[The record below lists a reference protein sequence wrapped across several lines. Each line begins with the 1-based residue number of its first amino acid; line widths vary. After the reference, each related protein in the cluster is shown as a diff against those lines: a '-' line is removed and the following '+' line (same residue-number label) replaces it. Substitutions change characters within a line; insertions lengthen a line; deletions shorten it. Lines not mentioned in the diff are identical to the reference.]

1 MKTTIRKNSMIVKI
15 LLAVIAGILLAVTSV
30 SGIIVNLSEDI
41 FVDTYGRSQEKVFL
55 QIEEDLKTYHEN
67 LSKIIEAVD
76 TSWAFRLYFSEQEV
90 DSKLAFQ
97 TAYRMDDDLERAI
110 PTNISDI
117 SVMIIGINGRSYL
130 NREETIIYT
139 PEEILKT
146 DITKKALEKKEGIT
160 YQYANTGFTSTTRN
174 SPVIMGTKVLLRGGE
189 PYAIVY
195 ITMKES
201 AMSKFYRYFTSDYS
215 QFYMS
220 DDQGKVISTDQKYQL
235 GEEIKDILDYQE
247 KEGNELRITAVQGL
261 NHVTVIK
268 KYLTYYNC
276 TIYGVIDNE
285 KALGRLYD
293 VPQIWILCV
302 LIAVGVIAI
311 TFVFVRQMTKPLS
324 ALVRK
329 MANARTERYDEYI
342 KVTGSY
348 EVQELTRTYNSM
360 LDDLHR
366 YIDELMDIQKEKRK
380 AEISALQMQINPH
393 YIYNTLASIKWMIYE
408 GEVEKSTQAIDA
420 FIALLRNTVG
430 NMDEFVTVKKEIEN
444 LKNYVLINNNRY
456 GDKVQVEYFVNFGCE
471 EYLIPKMILQPFV
484 ENAFF
489 HAFPYER
496 RGRIT
501 VLVRILGEN
510 LQIQIM
516 DDGVGM
522 NQKRLLELSQGN
534 AKSEHFTGI
543 GVNNVDDRLK
553 LIYGGDYGIDLQSE
567 EGKGTTITIWIPIKT
582 EEKNN

>member
-1 MKTTIRKNSMIVKI
+1 MIVKI
-15 LLAVIAGILLAVTSV
+15 LLAVIVGILLAVTSV

-76 TSWAFRLYFSEQEV
+76 SSWAFRLYFSDQEM
-90 DSKLAFQ
+90 DSRTAFQ
-97 TAYRMDDDLERAI
+97 TAYEMDDDLERAI

-117 SVMIIGINGRSYL
+117 SVMVIGMDGKSYL

-139 PEEILKT
+139 PEEILET
-146 DITKKALEKKEGIT
+146 EVTKKAIEHKEKIL
-160 YQYANTGFTSTTRN
+160 YQYAETGFTSTTRN
-174 SPVIMGTKVLLRGGE
+174 SPVIMGMKALCHKESKE

-220 DDQGKVISTDQKYQL
+220 DAHGKVVSTDQKYRL
-235 GEEIKDILDYQE
+235 GADINEILDYQE
-247 KEGNELRITAVQGL
+247 KEENQLRITAVQGIR
-261 NHVTVIK
+261 NVTVIR
-268 KYLTYYNC
+268 KYLAYYDY

-285 KALGRLYD
+285 RALGRLYN
-293 VPQIWILCV
+293 VPQIWIICI
-302 LIAVGVIAI
+302 LIAAGVIAI
-311 TFVFVRQMTKPLS
+311 TFLAVRQTTRPLS
-324 ALVRK
+324 GLVRK
-329 MANARTERYDEYI
+329 MANARKEKYDDYI
-342 KVTGSY
+342 EVAGSY

-408 GEVEKSTQAIDA
+408 GEVEKSTKAIDA
-420 FIALLRNTVG
+420 FIALLRNTIG
-430 NMDEFVTVKKEIEN
+430 NMDEFVTVEKEIEN

-496 RGRIT
+496 KGRIT

-553 LIYGGDYGIDLQSE
+553 LIYGRDYGIDLQSE
-567 EGKGTTITIWIPIKT
+567 EDKGTTITIWIPIKT

>member
-76 TSWAFRLYFSEQEV
+76 TSWAFRLYFSEQEL

-97 TAYRMDDDLERAI
+97 TAYRMNDDLERAI

-117 SVMIIGINGRSYL
+117 SVMVIGMNGKSYL

-139 PEEILKT
+139 PEEILET

-160 YQYANTGFTSTTRN
+160 YQYANTGFTATTRN
-174 SPVIMGTKVLLRGGE
+174 SPVIMGTKVLFRGEE

-220 DDQGKVISTDQKYQL
+220 DAQGKVVSTDQKYQL
-235 GEEIKDILDYQE
+235 GEKIKDILDYQE
-247 KEGNELRITAVQGL
+247 KEGNELRVTAVQGL
-261 NHVTVIK
+261 RNVTVIK
-268 KYLTYYNC
+268 KYMAYYDY

-311 TFVFVRQMTKPLS
+311 TFVAVRQTTKPLS
-324 ALVRK
+324 GLVRK

-360 LDDLHR
+360 LEDLHR

-501 VLVRILGEN
+501 VIV
-510 LQIQIM
+510 
-516 DDGVGM
+516 
-522 NQKRLLELSQGN
+522 
-534 AKSEHFTGI
+534 
-543 GVNNVDDRLK
+543 
-553 LIYGGDYGIDLQSE
+553 
-567 EGKGTTITIWIPIKT
+567 
-582 EEKNN
+582 